1 MLPLLLLASL
11 LSAADVI
18 YRNGTVLT
26 MDRTGRGA
34 EAVAIE
40 NGRILRAGTN
50 TEIGV
55 DAGQVIDLKG
65 RTLLPG
71 FYAAH
76 DHFPSS
82 GLTALYQ
89 VDLNSPP
96 MGAIRTLSELIAA
109 LSKKTQATPKG
120 EWIIGRGY
128 DDTLIAERRH
138 PTRADLDR
146 VSTEHPIY
154 IVHTSGHLGV
164 ANTKALAIAGVTK
177 ATPQPKGGRI
187 RIDPQTGE
195 PDGVIEESLGLI
207 TKHLPQVTLEQTM
220 QAMRHDDKL
229 YAAKGVTTTVIAGA
243 ARQRMLEFKTAIARG
258 FVRIRINALLAGAAA
273 PPTAKEAEGFNTPNG
288 QLKVTGV
295 KLFQDGSI
303 QGYTGYLASPYHQ
316 QPAGKQDYNGYPLRT
331 RAELT
336 SQVKRLH
343 QGGHRIAIHGNG
355 DAAIEDILA
364 AYEEAQRDTPRPD
377 TRHRIE
383 HCQTPREDQLDRMRQ
398 LGITPSF
405 FEAHVYYWGDRHRD
419 IFLGPTRAA
428 RISPLASARG
438 KGIRFTLHN
447 DTPVTPVDPILL
459 VWAAVNRI
467 TTSGQLLG
475 PEQRISTLEAL
486 RAVTS
491 DAAWQNFQEH
501 ERGSIE
507 PGHLADFVI
516 LDRNPLTTP
525 PADLRNIQVLET
537 ILGGKSI
544 YQRETSK

>member
-1 MLPLLLLASL
+1 MLLLLLLAST

-26 MDRTGRGA
+26 MDPAGRVA

-40 NGRILRAGTN
+40 NGRITRAGTN
-50 TEIGV
+50 AEIGTNAARIV
-55 DAGQVIDLKG
+55 DLKG
-65 RTLLPG
+65 RTVLPG

-82 GLTALYQ
+82 GLAALYQ

-96 MGAIRTLSELIAA
+96 MGAIRNMASLIAA
-109 LSKKTQATPKG
+109 LRKKAETTTPG

-128 DDTLIAERRH
+128 DDTLLAERRH

-146 VSTEHPIY
+146 VSINHPVY

-164 ANTKALAIAGVTK
+164 ANSKALAIAAITK
-177 ATPQPKGGRI
+177 DTPQPKGGRI
-187 RIDPQTGE
+187 RIDPKTSE
-195 PDGVIEESLGLI
+195 PNGVIEESLGLI
-207 TKHLPQVTLEQTM
+207 AKHLPQVTLEQTL
-220 QAMRHDDKL
+220 QAMRYDSKI

-243 ARQRMLEFKTAIARG
+243 SRQRMIEFKTAIARG
-258 FVRIRINALLAGAAA
+258 FVPIRINALLAGAAA
-273 PPTAKEAEGFNTPNG
+273 PPTRQEADGFQSPNG
-288 QLKVTGV
+288 QLRVTGV

-303 QGYTGYLASPYHQ
+303 QGYTGYLAAPYHQ
-316 QPAGKQDYNGYPLRT
+316 QPEGKQDYNGYSLRP
-331 RAELT
+331 RAELVN
-336 SQVKRLH
+336 QVKRLH
-343 QGGHRIAIHGNG
+343 QGGYQIAIHGNG
-355 DAAIEDILA
+355 DAAIDDILA
-364 AYEEAQRDTPRPD
+364 AYEEAQRETPRAD
-377 TRHRIE
+377 VRHRIE
-383 HCQTPREDQLDRMRQ
+383 HCQTPREDQLDRMRT
-398 LGITPSF
+398 LGISPSF

-428 RISPLASARG
+428 RISPLASARRR
-438 KGIRFTLHN
+438 GIRFTLHN

-467 TTSGQLLG
+467 TTSGQQLG
-475 PEQRISTLEAL
+475 PDQRIDVTAAL

-491 DAAWQNFQEH
+491 DAAWQNHQEQ

-507 PGHLADFVI
+507 AGHLADFVI

-525 PADLRNIQVLET
+525 PAELRNIQVLET
-537 ILGGKSI
+537 IIGGKTI
-544 YQRETSK
+544 YQREASK

>member
-1 MLPLLLLASL
+1 MLPLLLLASS

-26 MDRTGRGA
+26 MDAAGRVA

-40 NGRILRAGTN
+40 NGRIVRAGSN
-50 TEIGV
+50 AEIGV
-55 DAGQVIDLKG
+55 DAAKVVDLKG

-96 MGAIRTLSELIAA
+96 MGRIRTMAELIAA
-109 LSKKTQATPKG
+109 LQSKAQTTPPG
-120 EWIIGRGY
+120 EWVIGRGY
-128 DDTLIAERRH
+128 DDTLLAERRH

-146 VSTEHPIY
+146 ASTQHPIY

-164 ANTKALAIAGVTK
+164 ANTKALAIASIAK
-177 ATPQPKGGRI
+177 QTPQPKGGRI
-187 RIDPQTGE
+187 RIDTNTGE
-195 PDGVIEESLGLI
+195 PNGVIEESLGLI
-207 TKHLPQVTLEQTM
+207 AKHVPQFTLEQTM
-220 QAMRHDDKL
+220 QAMRHDDKA
-229 YAAKGVTTTVIAGA
+229 YAAKGITTTVVAGA
-243 ARQRMLEFKTAIARG
+243 SRERMLQFKTAISRG
-258 FVRIRINALLAGAAA
+258 FVRIRINALLAGGAA
-273 PPTAKEAEGFNTPNG
+273 PSTAREAEGFQTANG

-303 QGYTGYLASPYHQ
+303 QGYTGYLTAPYHI
-316 QPAGKQDYNGYPLRT
+316 QPQGQQDYNGYPLRT

-336 SQVKRLH
+336 TQVNRLH
-343 QGGHRIAIHGNG
+343 QAGFRVAIHGNG
-355 DAAIEDILA
+355 DAAIDDILA
-364 AYEEAQRDTPRPD
+364 AFEAAQRAGPRPEA
-377 TRHRIE
+377 RHRIE
-383 HCQTPREDQLDRMRQ
+383 HCQTPREDQLGRMRE

-428 RISPLASARG
+428 RISPLASARN
-438 KGIRFTLHN
+438 KGLRFTLHN
-447 DTPVTPVDPILL
+447 DTPVTPVDPMLL
-459 VWAAVNRI
+459 VWAAVNRL
-467 TTSGQLLG
+467 TASGRPLG

-516 LDRNPLTTP
+516 LNRNPLTTP
-525 PADLRNIQVLET
+525 PAELRNIKILET
-537 ILGGKSI
+537 VLGGKSI
-544 YQRETSK
+544 YQSDTSK